1 MLMRRGDPT
10 RLFMKPEKPVFF
22 LDMALFGSFVSSE
35 YLFGLISWASAALF
49 AGIFSFMRSPD
60 VKLVDCRNGGPMLDG
75 NGLVYERGGGGG
87 RRSEFW

>member
-1 MLMRRGDPT
+1 
-10 RLFMKPEKPVFF
+10 MKPEKPVFF

-35 YLFGLISWASAALF
+35 YLFGLISCASAARA

-60 VKLVDCRNGGPMLDG
+60 VKLAEFRNGGPIADG
-75 NGLVYERGGGGG
+75 NGLVYESGGGGG